1 MYRIKI
7 ELFIIILK
15 IFDRLQIQH
24 VEEFTHDIIKCLK
37 LSVIDQLTF
46 ATAIAN
52 SNNPNIKA
60 EGVNEYFSLLIYF

>member
-1 MYRIKI
+1 
-7 ELFIIILK
+7 
-15 IFDRLQIQH
+15 LQIQH
-24 VEEFTHDIIKCLK
+24 VEEFTNDIIKCLK